1 MSIIGIIYGL
11 KNKDEVIGGSAFV
24 SALITAGAILYVYKD
39 DASIKTCDPTMWKRF
54 RDNVSLPAYILSAGP
69 DYTETSLCDAQKY
82 IQYERKGTGFFYDGS
97 NVYVVDDYDIQVTR
111 SPTSSYT
118 FYYLIDKD
126 IKPKIVSPTP
136 PTTTTPAAAT
146 TTTTTTVPAQNDAS
160 CCFRNNNNECITF
173 ENTSIGSRS
182 TRSID
187 DFFVN
192 RAGKNYGSEIYIS
205 DFTSRDLNGNT
216 KLLYKQSQLL
226 TTPPPNVNDTEN
238 IPSSDFSWPVC
249 VPQTI
254 KNMSVKRIKNLS
266 TEYQKSVKVDAW
278 LMRAEIEH
286 MIYIIK
292 NGSSS
297 NYFVVPNTPWKYPL
311 QIRGDGL
318 FNRGTSVKYND
329 EEFITTESIVTT
341 LRNKLITE

>member
-11 KNKDEVIGGSAFV
+11 KNKDGVIGGSAFV

-97 NVYVVDDYDIQVTR
+97 NVYVVDEYDIQVTR
-111 SPTSSYT
+111 SPTSSYM
-118 FYYLIDKD
+118 FHYLIDKD

-136 PTTTTPAAAT
+136 PTPTTTTPAAAT
-146 TTTTTTVPAQNDAS
+146 TTAATTRNDAS
-160 CCFRNNNNECITF
+160 CCFRNYNNECITF
-173 ENTSIGSRS
+173 ENTRVGNLRK
-182 TRSID
+182 RSID

-192 RAGKNYGSEIYIS
+192 RAGKNYGSEVYIG
-205 DFTSRDLNGNT
+205 DFTTRDLTGNT
-216 KLLYKQSQLL
+216 RLLYDTSQLI
-226 TTPPPNVNDTEN
+226 TTPPPTVNDTEN

-254 KNMSVKRIKNLS
+254 QNMIVKRLKNLS
-266 TEYQKSVKVDAW
+266 SEYQKTVRIDAW
-278 LMRAEIEH
+278 FMRAAIEH
-286 MIYIIK
+286 MIYITK

-297 NYFVVPNTPWKYPL
+297 DYFVVPNTPWKYPF
-311 QIRGDGL
+311 QIKGDGL
-318 FNRGTSVKYND
+318 FNTGTRVKYND
-329 EEFITTESIVTT
+329 EEFITTTSIVTT